1 MELQLSP
8 ALKKKEKIGKK
19 KKSRSKS
26 GTSLWPSAHL
36 VVFARGQTSQVT
48 QQIAQV
54 LFKQT
59 GICQV
64 LPSQVHKLV
73 GVHHLAW
80 REKWVKLQ
88 KAKIM
93 THNVFSS
100 LGITACCT
108 SA

>member
-1 MELQLSP
+1 MELK
-8 ALKKKEKIGKK
+8 LKKI

-36 VVFARGQTSQVT
+36 AVFAHGQTSQVT

-64 LPSQVHKLV
+64 FPSQVCKLV

-80 REKWVKLQ
+80 RKNWVKLQ
-88 KAKIM
+88 KAKIT

-100 LGITACCT
+100 LRITA
-108 SA
+108 

>member
-1 MELQLSP
+1 MNIFSSRTEALFN
-8 ALKKKEKIGKK
+8 LKKKRKEKQ
-19 KKSRSKS
+19 SRSKS
-26 GTSLWPSAHL
+26 GASLRPSAHL
-36 VVFARGQTSQVT
+36 AVFAHGQTSQVT

-80 REKWVKLQ
+80 REKMG
-88 KAKIM
+88 KI
-93 THNVFSS
+93 TKSQDNDSQCVF
-100 LGITACCT
+100 T
-108 SA
+108 SGDYCLLH

>member
-1 MELQLSP
+1 MNIFSSVTAALSS
-8 ALKKKEKIGKK
+8 LTKK
-19 KKSRSKS
+19 KKNSRSKS
-26 GTSLWPSAHL
+26 GTSPWPSTHL
-36 VVFARGQTSQVT
+36 AVFAHGQTSQVT

-64 LPSQVHKLV
+64 FPSQVHKLV

-80 REKWVKLQ
+80 REKWIKLQ

-100 LGITACCT
+100 LGITAC
-108 SA
+108 